1 MFKHSKGGSGTNVQ
15 RADHCVDTSA
25 APALL
30 LSDAF
35 FSSVK
40 PPSTPDA
47 GENAALLADNRW
59 ACHLSCQDAI
69 HISKLLQPAGA
80 GYSSHALLHLCA
92 LQPPWQQ

>member
-15 RADHCVDTSA
+15 HADHCVNTSA
-25 APALL
+25 APVLL

-47 GENAALLADNRW
+47 GESAALLAGKR
-59 ACHLSCQDAI
+59 
-69 HISKLLQPAGA
+69 
-80 GYSSHALLHLCA
+80 
-92 LQPPWQQ
+92 